1 MQNSNIHTLFMI
13 KCLYSMKTKP
23 EKMPTN
29 CKIIPL
35 GRKGI
40 TCLYNIYLSKHKLLN
55 VVDPGW

>member
-1 MQNSNIHTLFMI
+1 MI
-13 KCLYSMKTKP
+13 KCLCSMKTKP

-40 TCLYNIYLSKHKLLN
+40 TCLNNVYFSKKKKQLLN
-55 VVDPGW
+55 VDPGW

>member
-1 MQNSNIHTLFMI
+1 
-13 KCLYSMKTKP
+13 MKTKP
-23 EKMPTN
+23 EKMSTN

-40 TCLYNIYLSKHKLLN
+40 TCLCNVYLFKKKKKKLLN

>member
-1 MQNSNIHTLFMI
+1 MI

-35 GRKGI
+35 GRKVSPASI
-40 TCLYNIYLSKHKLLN
+40 MFISQKKKPLLN